1 MPPTYRSHARPKS
14 LALRLA
20 RTLIAS
26 VVMASMVPGFT
37 MLPSAAPEPSP
48 IPKRWQLEIEPTPLR
63 VIVLD
68 VPGVGPQAFLY
79 LTYTVTN
86 NSGIDLLFAPSFD
99 ITTDEGQVLR
109 SGRDVP
115 VAAVRQ
121 LMERLANPLLE
132 DQIGVVG
139 TLLRGEEN
147 AKESLA
153 VWPVP
158 TTLLSELTVF
168 FAGFS
173 GETATVEVPNA
184 AGRLEKK
191 VLRKTLEMRYR
202 IPGEL
207 NVMAIDPIL
216 PFERRWIM
224 R

>member
-1 MPPTYRSHARPKS
+1 MPSPSR
-14 LALRLA
+14 ALRVV
-20 RTLIAS
+20 RTLVAS
-26 VVMASMVPGFT
+26 VALASATPAWSLVP
-37 MLPSAAPEPSP
+37 LPAPEPSP
-48 IPKRWQLEIEPTPLR
+48 IPKRWQLEIEASPLR
-63 VIVLD
+63 VVVLD
-68 VPGVGPQAFLY
+68 VPGSGPKAFLY

-99 ITTDEGQVLR
+99 LSTDEGQVLR

-115 VAAVRQ
+115 VAAAKQ
-121 LMERLANPLLE
+121 LMQLLANPLLE

-153 VWPVP
+153 IWPVP
-158 TTLLSELTVF
+158 TTLLSELTVYC
-168 FAGFS
+168 AGFS

-184 AGRLEKK
+184 AGQLEKK
-191 VLRKTLEMRYR
+191 VLRKTLELRYR

-207 NVMAIDPIL
+207 NVSSVDPIVA
-216 PFERRWIM
+216 FDRRWVM

>member
-1 MPPTYRSHARPKS
+1 MPSPSR
-14 LALRLA
+14 ALRVV
-20 RTLIAS
+20 RTLVAS
-26 VVMASMVPGFT
+26 VAVAAASPAWSLVPV
-37 MLPSAAPEPSP
+37 PAPEPSP
-48 IPKRWQLEIEPTPLR
+48 IPKRWQLEIEPSPLR

-68 VPGVGPQAFLY
+68 VPGSGPKAFLY

-99 ITTDEGQVLR
+99 LATDEGQVLR

-115 VAAVRQ
+115 VAAAKQ
-121 LMERLANPLLE
+121 LMQLLANPLLE

-153 VWPVP
+153 IWPVP
-158 TTLLSELTVF
+158 TTLLSELTVYC
-168 FAGFS
+168 AGFS
-173 GETATVEVPNA
+173 GETVTVEVPNA
-184 AGRLEKK
+184 AGHLEKK
-191 VLRKTLEMRYR
+191 VLRKTLELRYR

-207 NVMAIDPIL
+207 NVSSVDPIL
-216 PFERRWIM
+216 PFDRRWVM